1 MISVGRRNLLMRL
14 ARSRAARD
22 VRSLG
27 ESLAMGFIAAACLI
41 GTMVIVEAVIQ
52 IGAPWLARM
61 LGWM

>member
-1 MISVGRRNLLMRL
+1 MMTAGKRNMLMRL

-27 ESLAMGFIAAACLI
+27 ESLTMGFIAAACLI

-52 IGAPWLARM
+52 VAAPAIAR
-61 LGWM
+61 LFGWI